1 MRRWAASA
9 GTKGRAGNDGS
20 TGFECCCVD
29 RTGPTQPCG
38 GNGTAPAVGGSV
50 QFTAF
55 LTPQNA
61 TVLQVLNPT
70 SQSQKVAVTD
80 GEGGF
85 EYTLP
90 PGLATF
96 VWANA

>member
-1 MRRWAASA
+1 M
-9 GTKGRAGNDGS
+9 
-20 TGFECCCVD
+20 
-29 RTGPTQPCG
+29 
-38 GNGTAPAVGGSV
+38 GGSV